1 MNKFKDWGTQF
12 SANFLA
18 AFVDIAILVF
28 FVSVKI
34 LTVCLRIDHG
44 NKNSYKRLE
53 RHFLLFPFKNVCF
66 PK

>member
-12 SANFLA
+12 SANFLV

-53 RHFLLFPFKNVCF
+53 RHFL
-66 PK
+66 

>member
-28 FVSVKI
+28 FVSVIFMEK
-34 LTVCLRIDHG
+34 G
-44 NKNSYKRLE
+44 S
-53 RHFLLFPFKNVCF
+53 F
-66 PK
+66 